1 MDKENLEN
9 FFDSEDG
16 VIKEFNGK
24 IRFCIVVLI
33 FFVIYLTLYL
43 LNKITIGSFAFAG
56 ISASIP
62 VMLLII
68 LNKFKHKEARDNFYA
83 GYCIL
88 TLSVMSWYSAILFS
102 CYENSRIKYVI
113 LGYFFVWVFCSIIIC
128 FGVLKNI
135 KLNLYKSD
143 ILRKQIKIN
152 SKQEVYLIW
161 KQSTKLM
168 FAILIFIII
177 FQMISP
183 RIFMNTF
190 RFDIY
195 FQIVACCFFLLGWM
209 GLFGWKLI
217 LKAVLLKKYT
227 L

>member
-24 IRFCIVVLI
+24 IRFCIVILI

-88 TLSVMSWYSAILFS
+88 TLSVMSWYSAINSERDFRKTQQKTPNNI
-102 CYENSRIKYVI
+102 ENS
-113 LGYFFVWVFCSIIIC
+113 L
-128 FGVLKNI
+128 
-135 KLNLYKSD
+135 
-143 ILRKQIKIN
+143 
-152 SKQEVYLIW
+152 
-161 KQSTKLM
+161 
-168 FAILIFIII
+168 
-177 FQMISP
+177 QMI
-183 RIFMNTF
+183 
-190 RFDIY
+190 
-195 FQIVACCFFLLGWM
+195 A
-209 GLFGWKLI
+209 
-217 LKAVLLKKYT
+217 
-227 L
+227 